1 MNCILWFV
9 LYCIECICWL
19 IYWMSTAA
27 CCIITGTVK
36 VTLCLWRKI
45 DLYPTS
51 HVYCPTWLKFSSR
64 DLNIGCGAFMSFT
77 KFVEGH
83 TFLMSV
89 NNVSTCTTPQC
100 LPLTPPISTC
110 TTPQC
115 LALTPLISTRT
126 TTQCLNL
133 KNLSNIISFRLHILT
148 A

>member
-1 MNCILWFV
+1 MHLLVDILNVHSSLLHNYRHSESHTLLMEKNRFISNFPCLLSNLAKIQFKGFEHRLWS
-9 LYCIECICWL
+9 
-19 IYWMSTAA
+19 IYEFHK
-27 CCIITGTVK
+27 IRR
-36 VTLCLWRKI
+36 RK
-45 DLYPTS
+45 
-51 HVYCPTWLKFSSR
+51 
-64 DLNIGCGAFMSFT
+64 
-77 KFVEGH
+77 GH